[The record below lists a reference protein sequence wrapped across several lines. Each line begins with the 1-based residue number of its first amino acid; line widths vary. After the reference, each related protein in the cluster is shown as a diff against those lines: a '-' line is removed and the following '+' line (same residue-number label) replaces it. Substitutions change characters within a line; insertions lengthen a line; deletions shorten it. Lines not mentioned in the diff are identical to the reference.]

1 MTQLGLELGVQ
12 CTNHYVFYCV
22 RFLFISLND
31 LVVTVVSFFFP
42 QVFLGIGLIFNPWTR
57 TQIWS
62 IMRTVTMMIS
72 RRRIFLVCCI

>member
-31 LVVTVVSFFFP
+31 LVVTVVSFFF
-42 QVFLGIGLIFNPWTR
+42 FFSGILRYRVDFQSMDMDPDLEYYED
-57 TQIWS
+57 S
-62 IMRTVTMMIS
+62 DDDY
-72 RRRIFLVCCI
+72 

>member
-31 LVVTVVSFFFP
+31 LVVTVVSFFF
-42 QVFLGIGLIFNPWTR
+42 FSGILRYRVDFQSMDMDPDLEYYED
-57 TQIWS
+57 S
-62 IMRTVTMMIS
+62 DDDY
-72 RRRIFLVCCI
+72 